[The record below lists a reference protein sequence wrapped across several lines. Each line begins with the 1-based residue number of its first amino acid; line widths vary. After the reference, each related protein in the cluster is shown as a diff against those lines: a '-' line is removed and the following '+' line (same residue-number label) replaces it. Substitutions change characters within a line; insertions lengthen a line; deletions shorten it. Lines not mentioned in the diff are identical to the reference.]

1 LNPQHS
7 YAASTNHHN
16 QEESG
21 VKRFAFLGALLLVLS
36 GAQTGLS
43 RAENIP
49 QANPEQTTQ
58 RNPQANAVAGEFLIK
73 FKPGS
78 PASAKAAVMARV
90 GGELSA
96 GVPELGVE
104 LVTVP
109 ALRDR
114 TDVSTAEAVLNT
126 LNGDPSVE
134 YAEPNFIYSI
144 TDEGDTSANAVSI
157 RAYLPMTMNI
167 TRYIPNDPSRPS
179 QYAWDRISAYDGWH
193 LTRGSANVVI
203 AVVDTGV
210 QPDHPDLAAK
220 LVPGYDF
227 VDNDATPSDGHGHGT
242 HVAGTAA
249 AITNNAIGGAGTCPD
264 CRVMPVR
271 VLNNSGNGTLTG
283 VANGIIF
290 AANNGAQVINL
301 SLGGSGNSTLESA
314 VNYAWSRGSLL
325 ACAAGNDGTQ
335 EITYAFPAAY
345 AQCLA
350 VGATDS
356 ADDDAWYSNWGLW
369 VDIAAPGSD
378 VFSTWIGSGY
388 NTISGTSMAT
398 PHVAGV
404 AGLVSS
410 RGLNNAQVRAR
421 LETTADPIP
430 GTGEWWSNGR
440 LNLLRALQGL

>member
-1 LNPQHS
+1 M
-7 YAASTNHHN
+7 
-16 QEESG
+16 
-21 VKRFAFLGALLLVLS
+21 KRLAFLGALLLVLS
-36 GAQTGLS
+36 GAQTSLS
-43 RAENIP
+43 RAETIP
-49 QANPEQTTQ
+49 QAKHEQSTQ

-73 FKPGS
+73 FKPDS

-114 TDVSTAEAVLNT
+114 TEMSATQAVLNT

-134 YAEPNFIYSI
+134 YAEPNFIYTI
-144 TDEGDTSANAVSI
+144 TDEGDT
-157 RAYLPMTMNI
+157 RAAAMTKQAYIPLTMNI
-167 TRYIPNDPSRPS
+167 TRYIPNDPSRGS
-179 QYAWDRISAYDGWH
+179 QYAWDKIGAYDGWN
-193 LTRGSANVVI
+193 LTRGSASVVI

-210 QPDHPDLAAK
+210 QLDHPDLAAK

-227 VDNDATPSDGHGHGT
+227 IDNDAAPIDGHGHGT
-242 HVAGTAA
+242 HVAGSAA
-249 AITNNAIGGAGTCPD
+249 AITNNGIGGAGTCPE

-271 VLNNSGNGTLTG
+271 VLNNSGSGTLTG

-325 ACAAGNDGTQ
+325 ACAAGNDATSDT
-335 EITYAFPAAY
+335 TYAYPGAY
-345 AQCLA
+345 TNCLA

-356 ADDDAWYSNWGLW
+356 DDDDAYYSNWGLW

-378 VFSTWIGSGY
+378 IFSTWIGSSY
-388 NTISGTSMAT
+388 NTINGTSMAT

-410 RGLNNAQVRAR
+410 LGLNNAQIRTR
-421 LETTADPIP
+421 LETTADPID
-430 GTGEWWSNGR
+430 GTGLWWSNGR
-440 LNLLRALQGL
+440 LNMLRAIRGS

>member
-1 LNPQHS
+1 M
-7 YAASTNHHN
+7 
-16 QEESG
+16 
-21 VKRFAFLGALLLVLS
+21 KRLAFLGALLLVLS

-49 QANPEQTTQ
+49 QTSLEQTTQ
-58 RNPQANAVAGEFLIK
+58 RDPQAHAVAGEFLIK
-73 FKPGS
+73 FKPDS

-90 GGELSA
+90 GGELSE
-96 GVPELGVE
+96 GVPALGVE

-114 TDVSTAEAVLNT
+114 TGVSAAESVLNT
-126 LNGDPSVE
+126 LNSDPSVE
-134 YAEPNFIYSI
+134 YAEPNYIYTLVDESKPSGSAI
-144 TDEGDTSANAVSI
+144 TK

-167 TRYIPNDPSRPS
+167 TLFIPNDPWRSS
-179 QYAWDRISAYDGWH
+179 QYAWDRISAYDGWN
-193 LTRGSANVVI
+193 LTRGSSSVVI

-210 QPDHPDLAAK
+210 QLSHPDLAAK

-227 VDNDATPSDGHGHGT
+227 VENDADPSDGHGHGT
-242 HVAGTAA
+242 HVAGTTA
-249 AITNNAIGGAGTCPD
+249 AITNNAVGVSGTCPE

-283 VANGIIF
+283 VANGIIY

-314 VNYAWSRGSLL
+314 VNYAWGKGSLL
-325 ACAAGNDGTQ
+325 ACAAGNDSTDDT
-335 EITYAFPAAY
+335 TYAFPGAY

-350 VGATDS
+350 VASTDS
-356 ADDDAWYSNWGLW
+356 VDDISWFSNYGTW
-369 VDIAAPGSD
+369 VDIAAPGSSIY
-378 VFSTWIGSGY
+378 STALGSDY
-388 NTISGTSMAT
+388 EYLSGTSMAT

-410 RGLNNAQVRAR
+410 LGLNNAQVRAR
-421 LETTADPIP
+421 LETTADPID
-430 GTGEWWSNGR
+430 GTGELWNNGR
-440 LNLLRALQGL
+440 LNLLRAVRGY